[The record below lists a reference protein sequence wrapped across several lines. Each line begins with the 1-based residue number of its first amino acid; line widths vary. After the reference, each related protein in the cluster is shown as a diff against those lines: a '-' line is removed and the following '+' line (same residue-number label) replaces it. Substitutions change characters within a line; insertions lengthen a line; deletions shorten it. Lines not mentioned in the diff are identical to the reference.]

1 LANLPD
7 MIDHINTNLLDDPQ
21 ETVEECFASFVNS
34 MIINH
39 RDESKKKV
47 VEDLIISIVAKM
59 IDMYANSTRDVDKL
73 TFIGKMF
80 NKKSIL
86 FYTQAK
92 SIIWS
97 FSSSKDEREPTKF
110 LLECV
115 AIVLKE
121 LSKYQKLVW

>member
-1 LANLPD
+1 

-21 ETVEECFASFVNS
+21 ETVEDCFASLVNT
-34 MIINH
+34 IVINH
-39 RDESKKKV
+39 KDESKNKV

-59 IDMYANSTRDVDKL
+59 VDVYANRTRDVDTL
-73 TFIGKMF
+73 AFIVKIF

-86 FYTQAK
+86 FYKAQAK
-92 SIIWS
+92 PSIWS
-97 FSSSKDEREPTKF
+97 FSNSKDEREPTKF

-115 AIVLKE
+115 AIVLTE